1 MFIQGFSQKSR
12 KIYIFYH
19 SRDERQGTGVVS
31 NGDELVAFRQIPVE
45 ANVCCNAPSAVD
57 DVLGLALAM
66 DGGLR
71 SVNGGKLLG
80 IRY

>member
-1 MFIQGFSQKSR
+1 M
-12 KIYIFYH
+12 
-19 SRDERQGTGVVS
+19 VS

-57 DVLGLALAM
+57 AVLGLALAM

-71 SVNGGKLLG
+71 LVNAGKLLG
-80 IRY
+80 ISY

>member
-1 MFIQGFSQKSR
+1 M
-12 KIYIFYH
+12 KIFFYH

-31 NGDELVAFRQIPVE
+31 NGDKLVAFRQIPVE
-45 ANVCCNAPSAVD
+45 ANVCYNVQSVVD

-71 SVNGGKLLG
+71 LVNRGKLLG
-80 IRY
+80 ISD